1 MRFVNVVT
9 VCLAV
14 CLVVGMVSVS
24 PSVFAVQPPVDTS
37 TLYVGTIGWGPRR
50 ADPVRA
56 YDSGSMGLIFNVYDT
71 LISFKGE
78 LYWEFE
84 PCLAVNVPSKD
95 EGTIVNVTKSVSSMD
110 VDLQNPTGSTWSDGS
125 ICIGW
130 VDNHANGKL
139 DFADVVYMI
148 EADGSYRT
156 WQVQSISAGPPVSV
170 TLVRQKWIFH
180 IRTKDANGNPIYFVD
195 EGGSIVDT
203 FDIYDAEYSFK
214 RGLVQDQIGSPM
226 WMLYKPLFDQM
237 NSDPFE
243 SNTTHP
249 TAMDLAHLIDNAIE
263 VSGNDL
269 IINLGILFPE
279 IAFKQ
284 ILSQSWAAMV
294 SKEFSISIGCW
305 NGDLYTD
312 SNGDRYPDWWTTV
325 RRLKYSPYDAQT
337 PIDRPPGV
345 TFTNG
350 YRYVGT
356 GPYRVIT
363 FDAVGLKVELVK
375 NDYYW
380 GGWTGKHL
388 NKIVIKYI
396 ADWSP
401 RKAAFLAGEIDV
413 CAVPRA
419 NMFELLDPA
428 TGEPTTPGIIT
439 IKKLWTLSMYSLH
452 FTFTLD
458 PESPYVPERTD
469 THEPLPNFF
478 NNTHVR
484 KAFCYA
490 FDHAKYIKD
499 AWFNEARW
507 RNNML
512 IYGLVPDYYNGTIG
526 GYDINRDKAIDEL
539 KAVVFPDGKTL
550 YDAGFTLTLPYFTG
564 SPYSEIYEMLAEF
577 FRSLGPQFQIAI
589 CVIDW
594 DTYLDLFETYQ
605 LPIQVIGW
613 IADFPDADNFAR
625 PYMHSYGD
633 FAYYQNYT
641 AWNGWVTKGPKT
653 GLTKDEL
660 IDLALKTQDPSREAL
675 FYDLQWIYYMDAPFL
690 PLCQPAN
697 RRWQWYWVKGW
708 YFNALYPGDYY
719 YSMYKEDTCWYN
731 ISGPTPGVPDDI
743 TNMRDVVYLI
753 LHFNAKAPD
762 PGKPPDP
769 RWVGTYGVGGV
780 DPYGDRVTNMRDIT
794 FAILHFMHR
803 NQP

>member
-1 MRFVNVVT
+1 MN
-9 VCLAV
+9 
-14 CLVVGMVSVS
+14 SVS
-24 PSVFAVQPPVDTS
+24 PSVFAVQPSVETS

-56 YDSGSMGLIFNVYDT
+56 YDSGSMELIFNVYDT

-84 PCLAVNVPSKD
+84 PRLAVNVPSKD

-125 ICIGW
+125 VCIGW

-139 DFADVVYMI
+139 DFADAVYMI

-170 TLVRQKWIFH
+170 TLVRHKWIFH
-180 IRTKDANGNPIYFVD
+180 IRTTDAAGNPIYFVD

-203 FDIYDAEYSFK
+203 FDVYDAEYSFK
-214 RGLVQDQIGSPM
+214 RGLVQDQYGSPM

-237 NSDPFE
+237 NSDPFA

-263 VSGNDL
+263 VDGNDL

-279 IAFKQ
+279 TAFKQ
-284 ILSQSWAAMV
+284 ILSQTWASMV
-294 SKEFSISIGCW
+294 SKQFSISIGCW

-312 SNGDRYPDWWTTV
+312 SNDDGYPDWWTAV

-356 GPYRVIT
+356 GPYRIIT
-363 FDAVGLKVELVK
+363 FDATNKIVEMVK

-380 GGWTGKHL
+380 GGWAGKHL
-388 NKIVIKYI
+388 DKIVIKYI
-396 ADWSP
+396 ADWAP
-401 RKAAFLAGEIDV
+401 RKSAFLAGEIDV

-419 NMFELLDPA
+419 NMFELLDPV

-458 PESPYVPERTD
+458 PVSPFVPKRTD
-469 THEPLPNFF
+469 TGAKLPNFF

-490 FDHAKYIKD
+490 FDHYAYIKN
-499 AWFNEARW
+499 AEFNEAIW
-507 RNNML
+507 RANLL
-512 IYGLVPDYYNGTIG
+512 IYGLVPDYYNGTF
-526 GYDINRDKAIDEL
+526 GYDINRTKAINEL
-539 KAVVFPDGKTL
+539 KQVVFPDGKTL
-550 YDAGFTLTLPYFTG
+550 YETGFTLGLAYNTG
-564 SPYSEIYEMLAEF
+564 NSRMRIACEMFRDF
-577 FRSLGPQFQIAI
+577 FSSLGSQFQITI
-589 CVIDW
+589 YEIDW
-594 DTYLDLFETYQ
+594 PTYSDMLWAFQ
-605 LPIQVIGW
+605 LPIWIPPIGW
-613 IADFPDADNFAR
+613 VLDFADAAHFAR
-625 PYMHSYGD
+625 PYMHSNEY

-641 AWNGWVTKGPKT
+641 AWNGWTTKGPKT

-660 IDLALKTQDPSREAL
+660 IDLALKTQDPDREAL

-708 YFNALYPGDYY
+708 YYNALYPEDYY

-780 DPYGDRVTNMRDIT
+780 DPYGDRVTNMRDIAFT
-794 FAILHFMHR
+794 ILHFMHR

>member
-1 MRFVNVVT
+1 
-9 VCLAV
+9 
-14 CLVVGMVSVS
+14 MVSVS

-56 YDSGSMGLIFNVYDT
+56 YDSESMGLIFNVYDT

-84 PCLAVNVPSKD
+84 PRLAVNVPSKD

-125 ICIGW
+125 VCIGW

-139 DFADVVYMI
+139 DFADAVYMV

-170 TLVRQKWIFH
+170 TLTRQKWIFH
-180 IRTKDANGNPIYFVD
+180 IRTTDAAGNPIYFVD

-203 FDIYDAEYSFK
+203 FDVYDAEYSFK

-226 WMLYKPLFDQM
+226 WMFYKPLFDQM
-237 NSDPFE
+237 NSDAFA

-263 VSGNDL
+263 VDGNDL

-279 IAFKQ
+279 IAFKH
-284 ILSQSWAAMV
+284 ILSQTWASIV
-294 SKEFSISIGCW
+294 SKHFSISIGCW

-312 SNGDRYPDWWTTV
+312 SNGDGYPDWWTTV
-325 RRLKYSPYDAQT
+325 RRVSRSPYDKSGA
-337 PIDRPPGV
+337 
-345 TFTNG
+345 

-356 GPYRVIT
+356 GPYRIT
-363 FDAVGLKVELVK
+363 KFDSINFVVEMTK
-375 NDYYW
+375 NPYFW
-380 GGWTGKHL
+380 KGWNPFPGGTTPRNHFE
-388 NKIVIKYI
+388 KIVIKYI
-396 ADWSP
+396 SDDDARINSF
-401 RKAAFLAGEIDV
+401 KAGEIDI

-419 NMFELLDPA
+419 KMFELLDPV

-458 PESPYVPERTD
+458 PASPYVPKRTD
-469 THEPLPNFF
+469 TGAKLPNFF

-490 FDHAKYIKD
+490 FDHFAYIKN
-499 AWFNEARW
+499 AEFNEAIW
-507 RNNML
+507 RANLL
-512 IYGLVPDYYNGTIG
+512 IYGLVPDYYNGTF
-526 GYDINRDKAIDEL
+526 GYDINRTKAINEL
-539 KAVVFPDGKTL
+539 KQVVFPDGKTL
-550 YDAGFTLTLPYFTG
+550 YETGFTLGLAYNTG
-564 SPYSEIYEMLAEF
+564 NSRMRIACEMFRDF
-577 FRSLGPQFQIAI
+577 FSSLGPQFQITI
-589 CVIDW
+589 YETDW
-594 DTYLDLFETYQ
+594 QTYSDMLWKFQ
-605 LPIQVIGW
+605 LPIWISPIGW
-613 IADFPDADNFAR
+613 VLDFADAAHFAR
-625 PYMHSYGD
+625 PYMHSNE
-633 FAYYQNYT
+633 FIASLQNYT
-641 AWNGWVTKGPKT
+641 AANGWVTKGPKT

-660 IDLALKTQDPSREAL
+660 IDLALKTQDPGREAL

-708 YFNALYPGDYY
+708 YYGALYPGDYY

-731 ISGPTPGVPDDI
+731 ISGPTPGVPDDV

-762 PGKPPDP
+762 PGKSPDP

-780 DPYGDRVTNMRDIT
+780 DPYGDRICNMRDIAFT
-794 FAILHFMHR
+794 ILHFMHR